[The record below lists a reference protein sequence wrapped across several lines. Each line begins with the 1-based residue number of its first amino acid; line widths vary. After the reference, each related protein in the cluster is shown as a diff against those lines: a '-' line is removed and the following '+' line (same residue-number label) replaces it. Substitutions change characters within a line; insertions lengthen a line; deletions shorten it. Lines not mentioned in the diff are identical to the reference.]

1 MLELLI
7 TMIERI
13 GIIVTLAFLL
23 TRFRFL
29 RNMLNQE
36 KLDRKQQWTAIL
48 FFGFFGIIGTYTGL
62 SVNPENVQINRWMTE
77 LTIDEAIANSRV
89 IGVVIASLLGGPAV
103 GIGAG
108 LIAGIHRFTLG
119 GFTAIACGSATIIA
133 GILTCLLYRRKKL
146 VKLRT
151 AFFIGALAEALQMII
166 ILIVAK
172 PFDQALAV
180 VNIIGI
186 PMIVANGLGTALVL
200 LIIKSVVS
208 EEDKAGAVQ
217 AQKTLRIADKT
228 LAHMRSGL
236 HTVSAL
242 EVCKI
247 IYGEIRASAVS
258 MTNKTDILAHVG
270 LGDDHHEAESPIKT
284 KITHTTI
291 ERGELMIANYD
302 SIHCQVEN
310 CPLGAAIIAP
320 LTQQN
325 EVIGTL
331 KFYFSSESAISNVDV
346 ELITGLSKMISHQ
359 LEIAAA
365 DKVFQLAK
373 EAEVKALQAQISPH
387 FVFNTLSTITSL
399 IRINPLGAR
408 KLLVSL
414 SHFLRRNLANTTET
428 QITLEEEMQHVE
440 AYLAIKEF
448 RFSNRLTIHY
458 EIDQSALS
466 QRIPPLTLQ
475 PIVENAIIHGFKDK
489 EKDCLLEI
497 HIDKQEESVVI
508 QVIDNGKGMPGDI
521 VEQFTQAPVHSEE
534 GSGLALY
541 NVNRR
546 LVMMFGEETKLHID
560 SEPGKGTKIHF
571 SIPIEEVIEKWTG

>member
-7 TMIERI
+7 TMMERI

-36 KLDRKQQWTAIL
+36 RLAPKQEWTAIL
-48 FFGFFGIIGTYTGL
+48 FFGCFGIIGTYTGL
-62 SVNPENVQINRWMTE
+62 SVNPESVQMNRWVAD
-77 LTIDEAIANSRV
+77 LTVEEALANSRV

-133 GILTCLLYRRKKL
+133 GILTSLFYRKKRL

-151 AFFIGALAEALQMII
+151 AFFIGSFAEALQMVI
-166 ILIVAK
+166 ILLVAK
-172 PFDQALAV
+172 PFNQALAL
-180 VNIIGI
+180 VNIIGV
-186 PMIVANGLGTALVL
+186 PMIVANGIGTALVL
-200 LIIKSVVS
+200 LIIKSVLS
-208 EEDKAGAVQ
+208 EEDKAGAHQ

-228 LAHMRSGL
+228 LAPMRSGL
-236 HTVSAL
+236 HTDSAL

-258 MTNKTDILAHVG
+258 MTNRTDILAHVG
-270 LGDDHHEAESPIKT
+270 VGDDHHQAEAPIKT
-284 KITHTTI
+284 KITNQAI
-291 ERGELMIANYD
+291 ERGELMIADYD
-302 SIHCQVEN
+302 SIHCEVEE
-310 CPLGAAIIAP
+310 CQLRAAIIAP

-331 KFYFSSESAISNVDV
+331 KFYFSSESTISHVDV
-346 ELITGLSKMISHQ
+346 ELITGLSNMISHQ

-365 DKVFQLAK
+365 DEAFQLAK

-387 FVFNTLSTITSL
+387 FLFNTLSTITSL
-399 IRINPLGAR
+399 IRINPLEAR

-414 SHFLRRNLANTTET
+414 SHFLRRNLANTTES
-428 QITLEEEMQHVE
+428 QITLEQEMKHVQ
-440 AYLAIKEF
+440 AYLAIKEV
-448 RFSNRLTIHY
+448 RFSNRLTIDY
-458 EIDQSALS
+458 KVDSSVLS

-489 EKDCLLEI
+489 EKNCLLEI
-497 HIDKQEESVVI
+497 TIRSEGEYVAI
-508 QVIDNGKGMPGDI
+508 QVTDNGKGIREEI
-521 VEQFTQAPVHSEE
+521 VEQFTQAPVPSEE

-546 LVMMFGEETKLHID
+546 LVMMCGEEAKLHID
-560 SEPGKGTKIHF
+560 SELGKGTHIHF
-571 SIPIEEVIEKWTG
+571 SIPTEEAFEKWTG

>member
-36 KLDRKQQWTAIL
+36 KLDRKQQWSAIM
-48 FFGFFGIIGTYTGL
+48 FFGCFGVIGTYTGL
-62 SVNPENVQINRWMTE
+62 SVNPENLQINRWMTE
-77 LTIDEAIANSRV
+77 LTMDEAIANSRV
-89 IGVVIASLLGGPAV
+89 IGVVIASLLGGPTV

-119 GFTAIACGSATIIA
+119 GFTAIACGIATIIA
-133 GILTCLLYRRKKL
+133 GILTSLFYKRKKL

-151 AFFIGALAEALQMII
+151 AFFIGALAETLQMII

-172 PFDQALAV
+172 PFDQALAL

-186 PMIVANGLGTALVL
+186 PMIIANGLGTTLVL

-270 LGDDHHEAESPIKT
+270 LGDDHHKAESPIKT
-284 KITHTTI
+284 KITHMTI
-291 ERGELMIANYD
+291 ERGELMIADYH
-302 SIHCQVEN
+302 SIHCEVEN
-310 CPLGAAIIAP
+310 CPLHAAIIAP
-320 LTQQN
+320 LIQQN

-331 KFYFSSESAISNVDV
+331 KFYFSSESAITSVDV

-365 DKVFQLAK
+365 DRAFQLAK

-387 FVFNTLSTITSL
+387 FLFNTLSTITSL
-399 IRINPLGAR
+399 IRINPLRAR

-428 QITLEEEMQHVE
+428 QITLEEEMRHVE
-440 AYLAIKEF
+440 AYLAIQEF
-448 RFSNRLTIHY
+448 RFSHRLTIQY
-458 EIDQSALS
+458 KIDKSALS

-475 PIVENAIIHGFKDK
+475 PIVENAIIHAFKDK

-497 HIDKQEESVVI
+497 HIDKQEESVVV
-508 QVIDNGKGMPGDI
+508 QVVDNGKGIPGNI

-546 LVMMFGEETKLHID
+546 LVMMFGEKTKLHIE
-560 SEPGKGTKIHF
+560 SELGIGTNIHF
-571 SIPIEEVIEKWTG
+571 SLPIEEAKEKWTG